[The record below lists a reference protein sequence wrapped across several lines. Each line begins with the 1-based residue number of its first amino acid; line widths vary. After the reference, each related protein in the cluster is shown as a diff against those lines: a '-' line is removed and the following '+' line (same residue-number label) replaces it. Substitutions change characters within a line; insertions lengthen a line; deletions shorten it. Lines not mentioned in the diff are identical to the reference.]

1 MTEGNKQFIKAVLVL
16 LGINIFMN
24 ILPYPY
30 GILTFVGFTLY
41 FLWDLYKQT
50 RY

>member
-30 GILTFVGFTLY
+30 GINICRIYIIFFMGFI
-41 FLWDLYKQT
+41 
-50 RY
+50 